1 MNPDISINSL
11 SINIATN
18 QQPGQQIVTTKSSY
32 TNFWPGYRRLY
43 EDSPENVSDVE
54 VVSSKVPDTE
64 VSPENLSDLEFVS
77 SPVPDTEV
85 SPENLSDLDVEVV
98 TYRVS
103 ETEDSPENVSDVEVV
118 SLPVSETEDISV

>member
-32 TNFWPGYRRLY
+32 TNFWPGYRRLS

-54 VVSSKVPDTE
+54 VVSSK
-64 VSPENLSDLEFVS
+64 
-77 SPVPDTEV
+77 VPDTEV